1 MLSTVHDIFLKRRKK
16 YDERRPLQKTSL
28 NSSEI
33 FHHSFLHF
41 TFFDVSLFGVIHKIS
56 TPIWQKW
63 TVMFCHPFQPR
74 VNRFSHTEIM
84 HLWSNPGMVN
94 ILPKRRKSGYK
105 QVWCLCTVSQC
116 MKITWKVSFF
126 IHASEASYNFVPKWK
141 LFSNSW
147 NRKFFTENRQMEGV
161 SALLNQNVNKLW
173 RFIIF
178 FVSCDFDRFF
188 FAKLE
193 FWKFWW
199 KISSNLRGLTKM

>member
-126 IHASEASYNFVPKWK
+126 IHCERSEHQFCPKINFF
-141 LFSNSW
+141 L
-147 NRKFFTENRQMEGV
+147 KFG
-161 SALLNQNVNKLW
+161 KLW
-173 RFIIF
+173 IVIF
-178 FVSCDFDRFF
+178 
-188 FAKLE
+188 
-193 FWKFWW
+193 W
-199 KISSNLRGLTKM
+199 

>member
-126 IHASEASYNFVPKWK
+126 IHCERSEYLLCPKMK
-141 LFSNSW
+141 TIL
-147 NRKFFTENRQMEGV
+147 K
-161 SALLNQNVNKLW
+161 
-173 RFIIF
+173 
-178 FVSCDFDRFF
+178 
-188 FAKLE
+188 FAKSE
-193 FWKFWW
+193 IFWW
-199 KISSNLRGLTKM
+199 KISSNCKM

>member
-1 MLSTVHDIFLKRRKK
+1 MVFIAVESANSGKFDFLKEVEISWCFIQGNFCCQQCMTYSWREEKSMTSDDLCK
-16 YDERRPLQKTSL
+16 KTSL

-126 IHASEASYNFVPKWK
+126 IHCERSEYLLCPKMK
-141 LFSNSW
+141 TIL
-147 NRKFFTENRQMEGV
+147 K
-161 SALLNQNVNKLW
+161 
-173 RFIIF
+173 
-178 FVSCDFDRFF
+178 
-188 FAKLE
+188 FAKSE
-193 FWKFWW
+193 IFWW
-199 KISSNLRGLTKM
+199 KISSNCKM